1 MSRSRTI
8 LQIVTI
14 LACIPAFVASG
25 QDRDISADVVTVSP
39 EETDELLAN
48 PGIGWETFGRTRDK
62 DRSLPDWIP
71 STVHYDRWGWG
82 VLEPRPGEIDYAFLD
97 KTLAES
103 RAAGQKLAFRVMGC
117 STSLGRPYHPD
128 WLEKAGGKVLTVDY
142 EGRDGFRIPDL
153 DDVDTLARHLHLIQ
167 RLGARYDGHPDLDH
181 VDLGS
186 VGWWGEWHM
195 SGSKTA
201 KMPTMETRKQI
212 VDAYMK
218 AFHKTPLLM
227 LIGGGECLTAAA
239 ERGAGWRA
247 DCLGDMGGFSKNWYH
262 MRDAYPREIQ
272 GAKVEDAW
280 KVAPVAWETCWEMRR
295 WVKEGWSLRYIFNY
309 ALALHGSY
317 INNKSAPL
325 PEGENVRPEIE
336 RFLRRLGYRLVLQE
350 AKHPKQVAAGAALA
364 IDTKWQNIG
373 SAPCYRPYRVAY
385 RLSNR
390 QGYARILPSTVTV
403 NKWMPGSIK
412 TFTEDFFQQ
421 VPDLPPGEMVQAT
434 DRVTL
439 PGDMQK
445 GQYDLAIA
453 IVGENFTEPV
463 VRLAIKGR
471 TADGWYLLSKLMISE

>member
-1 MSRSRTI
+1 MSRFRTF
-8 LQIVTI
+8 LPIVTI
-14 LACIPAFVASG
+14 LACIPPFLASG
-25 QDRDISADVVTVSP
+25 QDKSISAEIVTILP

-71 STVHYDRWGWG
+71 STVHYDRWGWR

-97 KTLAES
+97 KVLAES
-103 RAAGQKLAFRVMGC
+103 RAAGQRLAFRVMCC
-117 STSLGRPYHPD
+117 STRRGQPYHPD
-128 WLEKAGGKVLTVDY
+128 WLEKVGGKVLTVDY
-142 EGRDGFRIPDL
+142 EGQQGFLIPDL
-153 DDVDTLARHLHLIQ
+153 DNVDVLARHLHLIQ

-201 KMPTMETRKQI
+201 KMPTMENRKRI
-212 VDAYMK
+212 IDAYVE

-262 MRDAYPREIQ
+262 MRDAYPQEIQ

-280 KVAPVAWETCWEMRR
+280 KVAPVAWETCWDMRR
-295 WVKEGWSLRYIFNY
+295 WVKDGWSLRYIFNY
-309 ALALHGSY
+309 ALALHGSC

-336 RFLRRLGYRLVLQE
+336 RFLRRLGYRFVLKE
-350 AKHPKQVAAGAALA
+350 ARVSKQAAAGTALA
-364 IDTKWQNIG
+364 VTTKWQNVG
-373 SAPCYRPYRVAY
+373 SAPCYRAYRVAY
-385 RLSNR
+385 RLSNG
-390 QGYARILPSTVTV
+390 QGYAKVLLGGVTV
-403 NKWMPGSIK
+403 NKWMPGSVK
-412 TFTEDFFQQ
+412 TFTEDFLRE
-421 VPDLPPGEMVQAT
+421 VPDLPPGEVVETT
-434 DRVTL
+434 DSVTL
-439 PGDMQK
+439 PKDLPTGE
-445 GQYDLAIA
+445 YDLAIG
-453 IVGENFTEPV
+453 IVGENSTEPV
-463 VRLAIKGR
+463 VRLAIKRR
-471 TADGWYLLSKLMISE
+471 TADGWYPMSKMTIH